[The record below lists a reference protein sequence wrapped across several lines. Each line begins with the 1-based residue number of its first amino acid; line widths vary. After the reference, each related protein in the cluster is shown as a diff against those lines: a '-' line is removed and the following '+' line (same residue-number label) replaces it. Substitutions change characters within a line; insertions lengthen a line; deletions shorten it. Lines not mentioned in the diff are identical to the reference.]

1 MTAWATDLE
10 FAYDHGHLYVLDAGR
25 HWSEADVDV
34 RMPRSANFFVPLRV
48 EGWGGRPPLDLDAW
62 DHVVEFSLPV
72 PSGKLALASGG
83 IDEVTVGI
91 APGAYRARW
100 SGRNLSAAATW
111 ESDDRTRPTPT
122 ACRSGPG
129 PATAPRAEIKRWAG
143 APARRARR
151 PAGAA
156 GRRASSTRS
165 ARSPASSAPATGCAS
180 TSASRAPTGA
190 AGTARSAPTASCA
203 GSPRAAPFDRATL
216 HAEHPGLLPY
226 ADERGGL
233 SFRGRP
239 ADPERLAHALRDAH
253 VRARRPHIAFEDVVN
268 TIFAG
273 RLELLLSLGFGQLA
287 NGPVTLLRRYAE
299 VASAHGVATTL
310 IVTGPGRA
318 GLSLLELG
326 DSFVVAERFSALLE
340 LAAARNSSFWRF
352 SPLAWTAA

>member
-1 MTAWATDLE
+1 M
-10 FAYDHGHLYVLDAGR
+10 
-25 HWSEADVDV
+25 
-34 RMPRSANFFVPLRV
+34 RMPRGANFFVPLRV

-111 ESDDRTRPTPT
+111 ESDDNAPDAYRLQLW
-122 ACRSGPG
+122 PG

-143 APARRARR
+143 VGAARRARR

-156 GRRASSTRS
+156 GRRAAGRDRHAGRLRAHRRRAAPARPPRGHRGGRSWDRTLRADGVVRWVASST
-165 ARSPASSAPATGCAS
+165 
-180 TSASRAPTGA
+180 
-190 AGTARSAPTASCA
+190 
-203 GSPRAAPFDRATL
+203 PFDRATL
-216 HAEHPGLLPY
+216 HADHPGLLPY
-226 ADERGGL
+226 ADEHGGL
-233 SFRGRP
+233 SFRGAP

-253 VRARRPHIAFEDVVN
+253 AQAAGPHVAFEDVVN

-299 VASAHGVATTL
+299 VASEHGVATNL

-326 DSFVVAERFSALLE
+326 DSFVVAERF
-340 LAAARNSSFWRF
+340 AA
-352 SPLAWTAA
+352 